1 MPIEAIIGLCP
12 AFFGIYERQYADIVY
27 SFRANIGDYITAVPY
42 MHSALHRAAQS
53 VGAIGFITASA
64 HEIG

>member
-1 MPIEAIIGLCP
+1 MPIEAIIGLCL
-12 AFFGIYERQYADIVY
+12 AFFGIYKRQYADTIY
-27 SFRANIGDYITAVPY
+27 GFRADIGDYITAIPY

-53 VGAIGFITASA
+53 VGTIGFITASA